1 MLSEALP
8 SSAEAPPA
16 VASPDQAAG
25 LRRWMAAMTLG
36 AAGAGNGADE
46 SPCPQPAVESVPEPA
61 SGAAARPPQAA
72 VAAPAL
78 ALDPASA
85 AQRDTAPCTLMVLG
99 LGESRSGHAAEVLE
113 AWARAGQ
120 RWVGDP
126 ARWRIVAVDAAS
138 PQLVPLCAQQPRW
151 ALWVEGEGDAFR
163 RAYRVLR
170 QLAAAGGPRRL
181 LALHPPGW
189 PRRGLLANLQQVA
202 ASCLDI
208 ELVVLA
214 R

>member
-16 VASPDQAAG
+16 AASPDQAAG
-25 LRRWMAAMTLG
+25 LRRWMAAMALD
-36 AAGAGNGADE
+36 AAGAGDGADQ
-46 SPCPQPAVESVPEPA
+46 SPCPLPAEAAVPEPA
-61 SGAAARPPQAA
+61 P
-72 VAAPAL
+72 
-78 ALDPASA
+78 DPASA
-85 AQRDTAPCTLMVLG
+85 APRDTAPCTLMVLG

-113 AWARAGQ
+113 AWARAGK

-138 PQLVPLCAQQPRW
+138 PQLAPLYAQQPRW

-202 ASCLDI
+202 ASCLGI

>member
-16 VASPDQAAG
+16 AASPDQAAG

-61 SGAAARPPQAA
+61 
-72 VAAPAL
+72 PAL
-78 ALDPASA
+78 APDPASA

-138 PQLVPLCAQQPRW
+138 PQLAPLYAQQPRW

>member
-16 VASPDQAAG
+16 AASPDQAAG
-25 LRRWMAAMTLG
+25 LRRWMAAMALG
-36 AAGAGNGADE
+36 AAGGAGDGAGADQ
-46 SPCPQPAVESVPEPA
+46 SSCPLPAEPA
-61 SGAAARPPQAA
+61 PGPAARPPPAA
-72 VAAPAL
+72 VAAPAR

-85 AQRDTAPCTLMVLG
+85 APRETAPCTLMVLG
-99 LGESRSGHAAEVLE
+99 LGESRSGLAAEVLE
-113 AWARAGQ
+113 AWARAGK

-138 PQLVPLCAQQPRW
+138 PQLAPLCAQQPRW

-202 ASCLDI
+202 ASCLGI